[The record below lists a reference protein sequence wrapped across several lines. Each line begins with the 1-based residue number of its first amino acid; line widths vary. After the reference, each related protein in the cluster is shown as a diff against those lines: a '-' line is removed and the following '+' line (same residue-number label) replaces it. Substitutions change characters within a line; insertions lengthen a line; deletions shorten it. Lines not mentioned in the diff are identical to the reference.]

1 MTLTNNK
8 NEKEKF
14 IAPKGVQD
22 IIPVTR
28 IWKDGIFL
36 VGKNKYSKTYR
47 FTDINYAVA
56 SKNDKEGMFLDYSE
70 LLNSFDCGANT
81 KITIYNRK
89 LNKLDFE
96 KNILIHL
103 NNDNLDEYRKEFN
116 NILLEQATGIN
127 GFIQEKFIT
136 ISINKKNLEEAR
148 NYFSRIGADLSNHLS
163 QLGSKCIELDAND
176 RLQLA
181 HDFYRIGEENYYNFD
196 MLSNMRLGHS
206 FKDYICPDSF
216 EIEQDYFKMGNKY
229 GRVIF
234 LKEYANYI
242 KDSMVAELT
251 DLNRNMMLSID
262 VIPIPMDEA
271 IKEVENRRL
280 GIETNITNWQRRQN
294 ANNNFSAVIPYDLEL
309 QRKESKEFL
318 EDLTTRDQRMFMG
331 IITMVHIADTKEQ
344 LDNDTESLL
353 TTARKHLCQFSILKF
368 QQLDGLVTCM
378 PYGVRRIDTL
388 RTLTTESL
396 GVFMPFRVQEINH
409 ENGIFYGQN
418 IISKN
423 MIIADKKQLLNGNSF
438 ILGVSGSGKSFMAK
452 NEIVST
458 ILKNPDSDIIICDP
472 DNEYG
477 ALIKAM
483 GGQVIHISATSDNHI
498 NAMDLNSNYGDGD
511 NPIVSKSE
519 FILSL
524 CEQLIGKNNLGAKQ
538 KSVID
543 RCTALVYKYYLQGN
557 YQGIPPTLKDFR
569 EELLKQPEI
578 EAKEIALALELF
590 TEGSL
595 NTFAKQTN
603 VDINNRIIC
612 YDIVDLGKQLRPL
625 GMLVVLDSIMNR
637 ITTNRNVGRDT
648 YIFIDEIYLLF
659 KYEYSGEFLNT
670 LWKRVRKYG
679 AYCTG
684 ITQNI
689 EDLLKSYTA
698 RTMLSN
704 SEFIVMLN
712 QASSDRIELAKLLS
726 ISDLQMNYI
735 TNVGVG
741 QGLIKI
747 GSSLI
752 PFINKFP
759 KNTKLY
765 KLMSTKPNEKYN

>member
-1 MTLTNNK
+1 
-8 NEKEKF
+8 
-14 IAPKGVQD
+14 
-22 IIPVTR
+22 
-28 IWKDGIFL
+28 
-36 VGKNKYSKTYR
+36 
-47 FTDINYAVA
+47 
-56 SKNDKEGMFLDYSE
+56 
-70 LLNSFDCGANT
+70 
-81 KITIYNRK
+81 
-89 LNKLDFE
+89 
-96 KNILIHL
+96 
-103 NNDNLDEYRKEFN
+103 
-116 NILLEQATGIN
+116 
-127 GFIQEKFIT
+127 
-136 ISINKKNLEEAR
+136 
-148 NYFSRIGADLSNHLS
+148 
-163 QLGSKCIELDAND
+163 
-176 RLQLA
+176 
-181 HDFYRIGEENYYNFD
+181 
-196 MLSNMRLGHS
+196 
-206 FKDYICPDSF
+206 
-216 EIEQDYFKMGNKY
+216 
-229 GRVIF
+229 
-234 LKEYANYI
+234 
-242 KDSMVAELT
+242 
-251 DLNRNMMLSID
+251 
-262 VIPIPMDEA
+262 
-271 IKEVENRRL
+271 
-280 GIETNITNWQRRQN
+280 
-294 ANNNFSAVIPYDLEL
+294 
-309 QRKESKEFL
+309 
-318 EDLTTRDQRMFMG
+318 
-331 IITMVHIADTKEQ
+331 
-344 LDNDTESLL
+344 
-353 TTARKHLCQFSILKF
+353 
-368 QQLDGLVTCM
+368 
-378 PYGVRRIDTL
+378 
-388 RTLTTESL
+388 
-396 GVFMPFRVQEINH
+396 
-409 ENGIFYGQN
+409 
-418 IISKN
+418 
-423 MIIADKKQLLNGNSF
+423 
-438 ILGVSGSGKSFMAK
+438 MAK

-477 ALIKAM
+477 PLIKAM

-625 GMLVVLDSIMNR
+625 GMLVVLDSILNR